1 MQKIKMI
8 SSKSELY
15 KIVVDQKYQK
25 KEAKEKMRINA
36 KNYYEKNRDKIVAKK
51 ELKVSKKTLIKK
63 FLMFKNKYFYI
74 YKNIYKNLFKK
85 IYYMMNKTWTKSLC
99 W

>member
-8 SSKSELY
+8 SLKSVLY

-63 FLMFKNKYFYI
+63 FKMFKNKYFF
-74 YKNIYKNLFKK
+74 IYKNLFKK